1 MSSRFRT
8 YFNGPGHAVS
18 RQGCG
23 VAALRRGAETA
34 PAVFSLLCC
43 TLLHVFFLITA
54 PAPAMA
60 AVPAGTV
67 ISNTAVATYADGP
80 ASTRI
85 NRNSNTVRVTTV
97 ARRTPSTTEFFSYA
111 PLLPGAQTVTVV
123 PGAYR
128 PGSDP
133 TLPFTPL
140 ALPVPAGSTTP
151 IDLSKPVPLARAT
164 AYHAGEPVFVQVTDP
179 DQNLDPSKTETII
192 ITLIDSK
199 TGDTEVILLTETG
212 PDSGKFI
219 GYIQSTANSA
229 QSPYNGTLPVG
240 VNSAI
245 TAKYTDI
252 IDGSDSST
260 DAAMVDPYGIVFDST
275 TGKPVDGAK
284 VTLINAATG
293 SPASVFGDDGVSA
306 FPATVTSGA
315 AMVVNGTTYSFPPG
329 GFRYPFVNP
338 GQYRFQIVPPA
349 GFSAPSTATDATLQ
363 ALQGGPF
370 ALITPG
376 SRQEQFTINPGPAI
390 HIDIP
395 VDPSS
400 ATLWLQKSAGKDIVA
415 TGDFLPYQLDLE
427 NTHTAV
433 VAPGVVISDT
443 LPLGMR
449 YRQGSTKLNGAIA
462 PDPVISA
469 DGRILTFNIGDL
481 APKASAS
488 IRFVV
493 EVATGVRL
501 GIATNQASARTTNG
515 IISNLATAAVTVRS
529 DFMQS
534 QSMIMGE
541 MIIGPCEAPMD
552 KSKIDLSGIRIL
564 LEDGTYVI
572 TDKNGMYHFEG
583 VKPGVRVVQLD
594 VDSVP
599 KKYDI
604 TSCEEN
610 SRFAGR
616 SFSQFVD
623 IQGGVLWRA
632 DFYLSLKPNKTGEVD
647 LELQSSLQK
656 LAPKLENSD
665 AVDYSIPFNIGSV
678 PVRNLRLIVML
689 ADGLTYLP
697 ATSTL
702 DNRSIAEPTIM
713 EGVLTYNLGDYP
725 ENWQGIVRFQS
736 LVPRAGSAGK
746 LVTNAMFIFD
756 TPEQNNVKTPVAD
769 NALARKSGEAPQ
781 PLSTGGRTAQSG
793 AKGTTGEPP
802 VIHANQ
808 LQQIKSVKR
817 VAMPEI
823 ILFPHFPTFGA
834 ELSDA
839 DRQIIDNLSRQLE
852 GLDIEAVTVTGHTD
866 SVRIA
871 PRSRHI
877 YPDNFALSKARAQ
890 SAGRFLMDALHLPAD
905 KFIYA
910 GKGMTEPVASNR
922 SVEGKARNRRV
933 EAKIR
938 TVKPVETDL
947 GGTVKVADNS
957 LDRIVLD
964 TLPASVPVDQDVK
977 VPSSNAVNEII
988 NEKDRSGVKSVSTV
1002 GLRPGEKWL
1011 KAKTSEDTAGL
1022 DMPEYTVPWL
1032 NKAEPGAAWLW
1043 PHVGFYPQIPNM
1055 QVAIKHDPRLT
1066 LKLYLNG
1073 SEIDPIS
1080 FEGTLKREDNTIA
1093 VSTWKGIHTVDGDNV
1108 FEAVQL
1114 DEKNV
1119 ETTRLTR
1126 TFHYSTPPVR
1136 AEFVPAKSILVADG
1150 KTPPII
1156 AVRLT
1161 DKDGHPVQKGMTGEF
1176 KVEQPY
1182 VALQRTDSSLLLTGN
1197 PDKLKYTITSNGIA
1211 LIELQPTTKANEA
1224 VLYFTFTN
1232 GSQEIRARLT
1242 PDYRDW
1248 ILVGIAEGTVGYN
1261 TLSGHMENL
1270 QSSGIQ
1276 ENFYDKERLAF
1287 FAKGTIKGEWLLTMA
1302 YDSAKQRTGVSGN
1315 ALFQTIDPNSFYTL
1329 YGDGTSQG
1337 YEAASQRKLYLK
1349 IERDQFYAMFG
1360 DYDTGLTLTELSRYS
1375 RRMNGIKS
1383 EYRSKDFEVTA
1394 FGSETAQ
1401 AFVKEELRG
1410 DGTSGLYRLSRTGI
1424 VLNSEKITIESRDR
1438 FHSDVVTSSR
1448 PLSRFIDYSIDY
1460 DTGALFFKSP
1470 VPSKDDQLNPVYIV
1484 IEYEV
1489 ATAGNDALTYG
1500 GRAGAKLLDGKLSVG
1515 ATHIHEG
1522 QVSGDANLY
1531 GGDLTAQLAP
1541 GTKLRAEV
1549 ATTGNDG
1556 PLGKTNGI
1564 AYLAEIVHTDKT
1576 KDAKA
1581 YYREQESGFG
1591 LGQQKQSET
1600 GTRKFGVEGGYK
1612 LNDKVTLSSQA
1623 YRQYT
1628 LATGAVRDF
1637 TELLAS
1643 YNEKQYSLR
1652 SGVKYANDTLP
1663 DGSSASSVL
1672 GTFGASWRLLNE
1684 KLTLRID
1691 HDQALFS
1698 KNNNTDFPTRT
1709 TLGVDYQ
1716 VTKSVALFAQE
1727 ELTYGAA
1734 ADTNTTRAGV
1744 KSTPWTGGSIS
1755 SSVVN
1760 DIREDSKR
1768 TFANVGLAQM
1778 WQINKNW
1785 AVDGGLDHNQ
1795 TLRKKTGYQLN
1806 ANVPPASG
1814 GEDFTAVSLGANYA
1828 EKKLIWSNRAEY
1840 RTSGIDDKWGVI
1852 SGIINEQGLNW
1863 GWTTRLQILHN
1874 QAVGGTSKT
1883 DGNLRL
1889 GLAYRPPLTKWIVLD
1904 RLDLIVFDEK
1914 SPTTSTHGNRLVNN
1928 MNANYRPDRKTQLSI
1943 QYGAKYVLEQIDALD
1958 YSGYTDLVGIEGR
1971 YDITTEWDI
1980 GLRGSLLH
1988 SWASNQFAYSF
1999 GPSVGYNVM
2008 QNAWIS
2014 VGYNLAG
2021 FKDRDFSAANYTAQG
2036 TFVQFRFKFDQNTVK
2051 ETLKWMNHE

>member
-1 MSSRFRT
+1 M
-8 YFNGPGHAVS
+8 
-18 RQGCG
+18 
-23 VAALRRGAETA
+23 
-34 PAVFSLLCC
+34 
-43 TLLHVFFLITA
+43 
-54 PAPAMA
+54 
-60 AVPAGTV
+60 
-67 ISNTAVATYADGP
+67 
-80 ASTRI
+80 
-85 NRNSNTVRVTTV
+85 TTV
-97 ARRTPSTTEFFSYA
+97 AFRTPSTTKFFSYA
-111 PLLPGAQTVTVV
+111 PQVSGALLFNIAQ
-123 PGAYR
+123 GAYL

-133 TLPFTPL
+133 SLPLVTLPP
-140 ALPVPAGSTTP
+140 PVPAGSTTP
-151 IDLSKPVPLARAT
+151 IDLSQPVPLIPVT
-164 AYHAGEPVFVQVTDP
+164 FYHVGEPIFVQVSDL
-179 DQNLDPSKTETII
+179 DQNLDPSRAETII
-192 ITLIDSK
+192 TSITDSV
-199 TGDTEVILLTETG
+199 TGDIEVVRLTETG
-212 PDSGKFI
+212 PDTGIFI
-219 GYIQSTANSA
+219 GYIQSTTSSA

-240 VNSAI
+240 VNSSI
-245 TAKYTDI
+245 KAKYTDI
-252 IDGSDSST
+252 VDGSDSSS
-260 DAAMVDPYGIVFDST
+260 DAALVDPYGIVFDSS

-306 FPATVTSGA
+306 FPATVTTGA
-315 AMVVNGTTYSFPPG
+315 VLVVNGRTYSFPPG

-338 GQYRFQIVPPA
+338 GDYRFQVTPPS
-349 GFSAPSTATDATLQ
+349 GYTAPSPVADATLQ
-363 ALQGGPF
+363 ALPGGPF
-370 ALITPG
+370 ALVTPG
-376 SRQEQFTINPGPAI
+376 SRQERFTINPGPAI

-395 VDPSS
+395 VDPTPV
-400 ATLWLQKSAGKDIVA
+400 TLWLQKSAGKDSVA
-415 TGDFLPYQLDLE
+415 IGDFLPYQLDLQ
-427 NTHTAV
+427 NTHAV
-433 VAPGVVISDT
+433 TTAPGVVISDT
-443 LPLGMR
+443 LPPGMR
-449 YRQGSTKLNGAIA
+449 YRQGSSKLNGAVT
-462 PDPVISA
+462 PDPTISS
-469 DGRILTFNIGDL
+469 DGRTLSFSVGDL
-481 APKASAS
+481 AAKASVS

-493 EVATGVRL
+493 EVAAGVRL
-501 GIATNQASARTTNG
+501 GIATNQASARSTNN
-515 IISNLATAAVTVRS
+515 INSNLATAAVTVRS

-534 QSMIMGE
+534 QSIIMGE
-541 MIIGPCEAPMD
+541 MIVGPCEAPAD
-552 KSKIDLSGIRIL
+552 KTQTDLSGIRIF
-564 LEDGTYVI
+564 LEDGSYVV

-583 VKPGVRVVQLD
+583 VKPGTRVVQLD
-594 VDSVP
+594 LDSVP
-599 KKYDI
+599 KKYEI
-604 TSCEEN
+604 LSCEQN
-610 SRFAGR
+610 DRFAKR

-632 DFYLSLKPNKTGEVD
+632 DFYLGLKARQAGEVG
-647 LELQSSLQK
+647 LELQSTLQK
-656 LAPKLENSD
+656 DVPDTSGSD
-665 AVDYSIPFNIGSV
+665 TVEYSVPVHIGSV
-678 PVRNLRLIVML
+678 PVRNLRLTIML
-689 ADGLTYLP
+689 ADGLTYRTETSRQDTLP
-697 ATSTL
+697 ISDPSVTDGS
-702 DNRSIAEPTIM
+702 
-713 EGVLTYNLGDYP
+713 LTFRLGDFS
-725 ENWQGIVRFQS
+725 ENWQGTVRFKAG
-736 LVPRAGSAGK
+736 VPRAGSAGK
-746 LVTNAMFIFD
+746 LVTRALLTFN
-756 TPEQNNVKTPVAD
+756 TPEKENVRTPVAD
-769 NALARKSGEAPQ
+769 NAMVRRSSEELHPGPATVSTSQVVGKGAPGQQPKSNDT
-781 PLSTGGRTAQSG
+781 L
-793 AKGTTGEPP
+793 
-802 VIHANQ
+802 
-808 LQQIKSVKR
+808 LQQVKSATSI
-817 VAMPEI
+817 AMPEI
-823 ILFPHFPTFGA
+823 VLFPHFPTFGA

-839 DRQIIDNLSRQLE
+839 DQRIINDLSSQLT
-852 GLDIEAVTVTGHTD
+852 GLDIEEVTVTGHTD
-866 SVRIA
+866 NVRIA

-877 YPDNFALSKARAQ
+877 YPDNKALSKARAE
-890 SAGRFLMDALHLPAD
+890 SVGRYLIDILHLPAE
-905 KFIYA
+905 KFKFF
-910 GKGMTEPVASNR
+910 GKGASEPVAENHTG
-922 SVEGKARNRRV
+922 EGKARNRRV

-938 TVKPVETDL
+938 TVKPVETTL
-947 GGTVKVADNS
+947 GEAVKVADNS

-964 TLPASVPVDQDVK
+964 TLPASVPVDRNVK

-988 NEKDRSGVKSVSTV
+988 NEKARSGVKSVATV
-1002 GLRPGEKWL
+1002 GLRPGEQWSASKIDMDAEL
-1011 KAKTSEDTAGL
+1011 KE
-1022 DMPEYTVPWL
+1022 MPDYNAVWL
-1032 NKAEPGAAWLW
+1032 NKAEPGLTWLW
-1043 PHVGFYPQIPNM
+1043 PLSGYHPPIASVNL
-1055 QVAIKHDPRLT
+1055 AIKHDPRNT
-1066 LKLYLNG
+1066 LKLLLNG
-1073 SEIDPIS
+1073 AEIDPLS
-1080 FEGTLKREDNTIA
+1080 FDGTLKRDDNTLA
-1093 VSTWKGIHTVDGDNV
+1093 VSNWNGVHLVEGDNL
-1108 FEAVQL
+1108 FEAVQS
-1114 DEKNV
+1114 DEFGT
-1119 ETTRLTR
+1119 ESARLKR
-1126 TFHYSTPPVR
+1126 IVHYSTAPVK
-1136 AEFVPAKSILVADG
+1136 AEYIPAKSRLVADG
-1150 KTPPII
+1150 KNSPAI
-1156 AVRLT
+1156 AILLT
-1161 DKDGHPVQKGMTGEF
+1161 DKDGHPGRKGSIGEYALDP
-1176 KVEQPY
+1176 PY
-1182 VALQRTDSSLLLTGN
+1182 VAVQLADDLKNSPLGATSGN
-1197 PDKLKYTITSNGIA
+1197 KLKYTIGDDGIA
-1211 LIELQPTTKANEA
+1211 LIELQPTTKADEA
-1224 VLYFTFTN
+1224 VLRLAL
-1232 GSQEIRARLT
+1232 SSEPQVIRARLT

-1270 QSSGIQ
+1270 QSSGTD
-1276 ENFYDKERLAF
+1276 ENLYDKERIAF

-1375 RRMNGIKS
+1375 RRMNGLKS
-1383 EYRSKDFEVTA
+1383 EFRSKDFEVTA

-1410 DGTSGLYRLSRTGI
+1410 DGTSGLYRLSRTGV

-1438 FHSDVVTSSR
+1438 FHSEVVTSSR

-1500 GRAGAKLLDGKLSVG
+1500 GRAGAKLLDGKVSVG

-1531 GGDLTAQLAP
+1531 GGDLTAQLGP
-1541 GTKLRAEV
+1541 GTKLRGEV
-1549 ATTGNDG
+1549 ATTTNDVS
-1556 PLGKTNGI
+1556 PGKTSGN
-1564 AYLAEIVHTDKT
+1564 AYLAEIVHSDKT

-1612 LNDKVTLSSQA
+1612 LNDNVTLSSQA

-1672 GTFGASWRLLNE
+1672 GTIGASWRLLNE

-1709 TLGVDYQ
+1709 TFGADYQ
-1716 VTKSVALFAQE
+1716 VTKTVALFAQE

-1760 DIREDSKR
+1760 DMRENSER

-1778 WQINKNW
+1778 WQINQKW
-1785 AVDGGLDHNQ
+1785 AIDGGLDHNQ
-1795 TLRKKTGYQLN
+1795 TIRKKTGYQLN
-1806 ANVPPASG
+1806 ANVPPVSG

-1828 EKKLIWSNRAEY
+1828 EKKLIWSNRVEY

-1852 SGIINEQGLNW
+1852 SGLINEQGLNW
-1863 GWTTRLQILHN
+1863 GWTARLQILHN

-1904 RLDLIVFDEK
+1904 RLDLIAFDEK
-1914 SPTTSTHGNRLVNN
+1914 SPTSSTHGNRLVNN

-1943 QYGAKYVLEQIDALD
+1943 QYGAKYVLEQIDAQD

-1971 YDITTEWDI
+1971 YDITKEWDI

-2014 VGYNLAG
+2014 IGYNLAG

-2036 TFVQFRFKFDQNTVK
+2036 TFVQFRFKFDQNSVK
-2051 ETLKWMNHE
+2051 ETLKWLNHE